1 VSTTRPAR
9 EVVLNGARRLR
20 RAEMGK
26 RARGFLLYL
35 VLSLLVV
42 VFVAPFLWMI
52 LASLKSTAQIFAFPP
67 RIIPNPVIWKNYAR
81 AWSVIPLARFYLNS
95 ILVAG
100 SVAFAQVVTSAMAAY
115 VFARLYFP
123 AKNLLFVIYLGV
135 MMIPTQVTVIPLFII
150 VRRLGLIDTYGAL
163 ILPFLA
169 YPFGAFLL
177 RQFFLTIP
185 REIEDAAIADGCPRL
200 RILAQIIVPLSRSA
214 LVTLGM
220 LAFMF
225 TWNSFFWP
233 LLVTNTA
240 DHFTIQ
246 VGLAMLRT
254 QLVSAG
260 GVDWSLLMAVTVI
273 SILPVLI
280 FYVFAQK
287 QIIRG
292 ITLTGLKM

>member
-1 VSTTRPAR
+1 MVK
-9 EVVLNGARRLR
+9 VL
-20 RAEMGK
+20 K
-26 RARGFLLYL
+26 TVLLYA
-35 VLSLLVV
+35 VLGLC
-42 VFVAPFLWMI
+42 VAIFITPFLWM
-52 LASLKSTAQIFAFPP
+52 LQASVKNTAQIFAFPP
-67 RIIPNPVIWKNYAR
+67 KLLPNPVIWRNYIR
-81 AWSVIPLARFYLNS
+81 AWTAVPLARYYLNS
-95 ILVAG
+95 IIVAG

-115 VFARLYFP
+115 VFARLSFP
-123 AKNLLFVIYLGV
+123 FKNVIFVFFLAI

-150 VRRLGLIDTYGAL
+150 VKTLGLIDTYGAL

-169 YPFGAFLL
+169 YPFGTFLL

-185 REIEDAAIADGCPRL
+185 REIEDAARADGCPRL
-200 RILAQIIVPLSRSA
+200 RILVQIIVPLSRSA

-225 TWNSFFWP
+225 IWNSFFWP
-233 LLVTNTA
+233 LLVTNTEK
-240 DHFTIQ
+240 HYTIQ

-254 QLVSAG
+254 QLIME
-260 GVDWSLLMAVTVI
+260 VDWGLLMAATVI

-287 QIIRG
+287 QIIKG

>member
-1 VSTTRPAR
+1 MVK
-9 EVVLNGARRLR
+9 VL
-20 RAEMGK
+20 K
-26 RARGFLLYL
+26 TVLLYA
-35 VLSLLVV
+35 VLGLC
-42 VFVAPFLWMI
+42 VAIFITPFLWM
-52 LASLKSTAQIFAFPP
+52 LQASVKNTAQIFAFPP
-67 RIIPNPVIWKNYAR
+67 KLLPNPVIWRNYIR
-81 AWSVIPLARFYLNS
+81 AWTAVPLARYYLNS
-95 ILVAG
+95 IIVAG

-115 VFARLYFP
+115 VFARLSFP
-123 AKNLLFVIYLGV
+123 FKNVIFVFFLAI

-150 VRRLGLIDTYGAL
+150 VKTLGLIDTYGAL

-169 YPFGAFLL
+169 YPFGTFLL

-185 REIEDAAIADGCPRL
+185 REIEDAARADGCPRL
-200 RILAQIIVPLSRSA
+200 RILVQIIAPLSRSA

-225 TWNSFFWP
+225 IWNSFFWP
-233 LLVTNTA
+233 LLVTNTEK
-240 DHFTIQ
+240 HYTIQ

-254 QLVSAG
+254 QLIME
-260 GVDWSLLMAVTVI
+260 VDWGLLMAATVI

-287 QIIRG
+287 QIIKG

>member
-1 VSTTRPAR
+1 MVGI
-9 EVVLNGARRLR
+9 V
-20 RAEMGK
+20 K
-26 RARGFLLYL
+26 RTLLYF
-35 VLSLLVV
+35 VLILFAVI
-42 VFVAPFLWMI
+42 FITPFLWML
-52 LASLKSTAQIFAFPP
+52 LASFKTTAQIFAFPP
-67 RIIPNPVIWKNYAR
+67 KIWPNPIVWKNYLD
-81 AWSVIPLARFYLNS
+81 AWRIIPLARYYLNS
-95 ILVAG
+95 IVVAGLVAL
-100 SVAFAQVVTSAMAAY
+100 SQVITSAMAGY
-115 VFARLYFP
+115 VFARLSFP
-123 AKNLLFVIYLGV
+123 FKNVIFILYLGV

-150 VRRLGLIDTYGAL
+150 IKNLGLIDTYGAL

-185 REIEDAAIADGCPRL
+185 VGIEDAARADGCPRL
-200 RILAQIIVPLSRSA
+200 RILVQIIAPLSKAA

-233 LLVTNTA
+233 LLVTNTQS
-240 DHFTIQ
+240 HFTIQ

-254 QLVSAG
+254 QLAMD
-260 GVDWSLLMAVTVI
+260 VDWSLLMAATVI

-280 FYVFAQK
+280 FYIFTQK

-292 ITLTGLKM
+292 ITMTGMKM

>member
-1 VSTTRPAR
+1 MKPLKS
-9 EVVLNGARRLR
+9 
-20 RAEMGK
+20 
-26 RARGFLLYL
+26 FLLYL
-35 VLSLLVV
+35 SLSALVV

-52 LASLKSTAQIFAFPP
+52 LASLKNTPQIFAFPP
-67 RIIPNPVIWKNYAR
+67 RFFPNPVIWRNYLR
-81 AWSVIPLARFYLNS
+81 AWKVIPLARFYLNS
-95 ILVAG
+95 ILVSG
-100 SVAFAQVVTSAMAAY
+100 TVAFSQVVTSAMAAY

-123 AKNLLFVIYLGV
+123 AKNLLFVVYLGV
-135 MMIPTQVTVIPLFII
+135 MMIPIQVTVIPLFII
-150 VRRLGLIDTYGAL
+150 VRRLGLIDSYGAL

-200 RILAQIIVPLSRSA
+200 RILVQIIAPLSRAA

-240 DHFTIQ
+240 EHFTIQ

-260 GVDWSLLMAVTVI
+260 GVDWSLLMAATVI
-273 SILPVLI
+273 SVLPVLV
-280 FYVFAQK
+280 FYVFTQK